1 MIKILISTEAD
12 RLAVAA
18 ALIKNGYTVRQGREK
33 KTGGKAGWETD
44 TGCPHSAQWRVRGNR
59 SVPEW
64 PAVPGS
70 GHPWAQGGLPAKR
83 RGGP

>member
-33 KTGGKAGWETD
+33 KTGGKAGYDNYLYLLE
-44 TGCPHSAQWRVRGNR
+44 G
-59 SVPEW
+59 
-64 PAVPGS
+64 PAIIGKANS
-70 GHPWAQGGLPAKR
+70 EA
-83 RGGP
+83 